1 MTNLAPYFD
10 HTTLKPDTTVAQIGQ
25 LCNEAQEHNF
35 ASVCVPPFFV
45 KKAVQLLKDSK
56 VKVAT
61 VIGFPMGYSTTAAKV
76 EEIKRAIDEGAREVD
91 VVVNICAVKS
101 GEWNYVRH
109 DIERMIAATHL
120 KGKVIKV
127 ILETGLMEDKE
138 IEKLAEICN
147 ELSPDYVKTSTGFN
161 GTGASV
167 EMVSRL
173 RSLMDKKIKLKA
185 SGGIRD
191 RATSEAM
198 IAAGANRLGSSS
210 SVLIVK
216 DL

>member
-10 HTTLKPDTTVAQIGQ
+10 HTVLKPDTTLAQVKQ
-25 LCNEAQEHNF
+25 LCSEAHEHGF

-45 KKAVQLLKDSK
+45 PKAVLALKNSK
-56 VKVAT
+56 VRVAT

-76 EEIKRAIDEGAREVD
+76 EEIKRALDEGAREVD
-91 VVVNICAVKS
+91 VVVNVCAVKS

-127 ILETGLMEDKE
+127 ILETGLMERAE

-147 ELSPDYVKTSTGFN
+147 ELGPDFVKTSTGF
-161 GTGASV
+161 TGSGATV
-167 EMVSRL
+167 EVVSLL
-173 RSLMDKKIKLKA
+173 RQLMDKKIKIKA

-191 RATSEAM
+191 KAAAEAM
-198 IAAGANRLGSSS
+198 VGAGADRLGSSS
-210 SVLIVK
+210 SVLIVN